1 MAVPQFLD
9 TIEQTGLSVWL
20 RESES
25 VFGFYFILLFHTFG
39 LSLLVGASTV
49 LDLRLLGAAA
59 GLPLRSLKWLFAVM
73 AAGFAINATTGV
85 LLLMAYPTKTLT
97 NPVFF
102 VKLTLIGVALAVMYR
117 IKTRLF
123 DNPLLSEA
131 DMIAKGQGLARWS
144 LALWLGAITAGRL
157 LAYTASYLMYG
168 VRGG

>member
-9 TIEQTGLSVWL
+9 TIEQTGFSTWL

-49 LDLRLLGAAA
+49 LDLGLLGAAA
-59 GLPLRSLKWLFAVM
+59 GLPLRSLKWLFTVM
-73 AAGFAINATTGV
+73 WAGFIINATTGV
-85 LLLMAYPTKTLT
+85 LLLIAYPTKTLT
-97 NPVFF
+97 NPMFF
-102 VKLTLIGVALAVMYR
+102 VKLALIGAALTVMYR

-123 DNPLLSEA
+123 DDARVSET
-131 DMIAKGQGLARWS
+131 DMIAKGRSLAKWS
-144 LALWLGAITAGRL
+144 LGLWLGAITAGRL
-157 LAYTASYLMYG
+157 LAYTAKYLVYG